1 MLPSVLFP
9 FKVPFVSAGEF
20 KRPDFS
26 ITLKCVRLK
35 LYQVQGVIMKRH
47 FLLILLAFCLLFL
60 AGCGQQNPIKSAASP
75 LGSPPDS
82 GSSGNAEEPVSSAE
96 KKVSSLLDSMT
107 PEEKVG
113 QLFFVRCP
121 ESEAV
126 SDVKTYHLGGYLLFG
141 RDFRD
146 RTANEI
152 IQTIHAYQ
160 EAAEKDTGIPLLI
173 GTDEEGGTVV
183 RVSSNPRLC
192 REKFCS
198 PQQLFAAGGMK
209 KITADTH
216 EKDVLL
222 KALGINV
229 NFAPVSDVSTD
240 PKNFIY
246 ARSFGQNAE
255 STAAYVS
262 AVVSQMNDDRMGSV
276 LKHFPGYGNNADTHT
291 GSSIDSRPIKTFQT
305 SDFLPFQ
312 AGIRKADG
320 KTAVL
325 VSHNLVKVMDAELP
339 ASLSPAVHKI
349 LRKNLNFDS
358 VVMTDDLAMDAVKT
372 YVREGD
378 AALLALKAGNDIVLT
393 SDYRTQIPQI
403 LSALKKGDWSEQNL
417 NGACRRVL
425 LWKQSLGLLSTC

>member
-1 MLPSVLFP
+1 MRKF
-9 FKVPFVSAGEF
+9 
-20 KRPDFS
+20 
-26 ITLKCVRLK
+26 
-35 LYQVQGVIMKRH
+35 

-60 AGCGQQNPIKSAASP
+60 AGCGQRTPVRSAAP
-75 LGSPPDS
+75 APGSSSDS
-82 GSSGNAEEPVSSAE
+82 GSFANAEESVSSSE
-96 KKVSSLLDSMT
+96 KKISSLLDSMT

-121 ESEAV
+121 ENAAEE
-126 SDVKTYHLGGYLLFG
+126 DVKTYHLGGYLLFG
-141 RDFRD
+141 RDFMD

-152 IQTIHAYQ
+152 IQTINAYQ
-160 EAAEKDTGIPLLI
+160 EAAKKDSGIPLLI

-183 RVSSNPRLC
+183 RVSSNPHLC
-192 REKFCS
+192 RKKFCS
-198 PQQLFAAGGMK
+198 PQQLFAAGGIK
-209 KITADTH
+209 KAVSDTH

-262 AVVSQMNDDRMGSV
+262 AMVSQMNSDRMGSV
-276 LKHFPGYGNNADTHT
+276 LKHFPGYGNNVDTHT
-291 GSSIDSRPIKTFQT
+291 GISMDSRPIKTFQT

-312 AGIRKADG
+312 AGIKKSDG

-325 VSHNLVKVMDAELP
+325 VSHNLVQAMDTELP

-349 LRKNLNFDS
+349 LRENLNFDS
-358 VVMTDDLAMDAVKT
+358 VVMTDDLAMDAVKA
-372 YVREGD
+372 YAQNGN

-403 LSALKKGDWSEQNL
+403 LSALKKGELSEQDL
-417 NGACRRVL
+417 NTACRRVL
-425 LWKQSLGLLSTC
+425 LWKQSLGLFSNC